1 MNERHLTRNDLQKY
15 MDTSDLSEAYL
26 LWMEQVTEHLL
37 ECPKCQAALQKL
49 MLIDSICEEESCAEA
64 LELATQEEAVRRDL
78 LIAKLQQMQEQA
90 RMAEVIQ
97 KLSEQ
102 AVSPIMLQ
110 MSDLQRR
117 AGVVRGDA
125 EQHRMQLPKGA
136 EVTAQDGKVVVKVT
150 KQDSEEAV
158 TVLLDRKG
166 LEPSVCEAVWNES
179 EQCYVAEFM
188 VSDSQEEF
196 ELYIIR

>member
-49 MLIDSICEEESCAEA
+49 MLIDSICEEESFAEA

-136 EVTAQDGKVVVKVT
+136 EVTAQDGKVIADRTGRAGGRGAYLCDDPACLEKAL
-150 KQDSEEAV
+150 KRKSFARAFHMQIGPEAC
-158 TVLLDRKG
+158 DRLK
-166 LEPSVCEAVWNES
+166 
-179 EQCYVAEFM
+179 AEIGG
-188 VSDSQEEF
+188 DNAG
-196 ELYIIR
+196 